1 MATQI
6 PVDADDAPPRPRMTQ
21 ERRSSISTRKLLQAT
36 ADLIAERGY
45 EGTTLIEIG
54 KRAGY
59 SHGLVTRKFGSKA
72 NLVRSLITKLSQR
85 FGHPQ
90 ISSTVGTAIGVD
102 AIETV
107 LVAIRTNAEESTE
120 SLRGFY
126 ALLFESLKPA
136 VGLQDFVANLH
147 REFVTDMEDAI
158 RKGVGTDRLGRDADP
173 RVLAELMINML
184 RGIAYRWMLD
194 PDEVDLIRGIDA
206 IREALFTLSGVSRE
220 PS

>member
-1 MATQI
+1 MVPQSPTD
-6 PVDADDAPPRPRMTQ
+6 VEESSSRPRMTQ
-21 ERRSSISTRKLLQAT
+21 EKRSSISTRKLLQAT

-90 ISSTVGTAIGVD
+90 ISATVGDAIGID

-136 VGLQDFVANLH
+136 VGLLDFVADLH
-147 REFVTDMEDAI
+147 RDFVADMEDAI
-158 RKGVGTDRLGRDADP
+158 GRGTGTDRLGPDADP

-184 RGIAYRWMLD
+184 RGLAYRWMLD
-194 PDEVDLIRGIDA
+194 PDEVDLVRGIDA
-206 IREALFTLSGVSRE
+206 IRDALHTLSGARQA
-220 PS
+220 